1 MIRIQPSTDPNKA
14 LADMLNLVKTSAET
28 TIGTIPTNRTTRYCQ
43 DHLVA
48 SLSEEQKQLRLRIEA
63 CNDSNTRKELRKLRT
78 CTLRKLNNR
87 LREVAC
93 QRADQLARDIA
104 STDDSRRMF
113 KAVQAIKSTKRPPP
127 LTVHTKD
134 GKCIGT
140 DQGKANAISEWFAQ
154 QFSDQS
160 DERLNPFIGSPRP
173 LNQPVTAAEVAK
185 ALGSLNNGRA
195 SGPDSISNELLKYA
209 ASAISTPLANII
221 NMMFEQHI
229 ALDSLGKGIL
239 IALPKPRKPLGPLSS
254 LRPIVLLNCTRKVI
268 SLVALHRIREKVNI
282 FTGAS
287 QGGFKQGRSC
297 ADLVWAQRMLI
308 ATVQCRQWGFHK
320 MGIDMSRAFDTINRS
335 KALEVLNMAGCNEDD
350 HRLVRALLA
359 NTHLTVRV
367 KGTQSAWFETSIG
380 SPQGDSLSPVLFTCY
395 LAAALRKVRES
406 TSWLNPP
413 ISDLGMP
420 LEWEYADDVD
430 FANNER
436 EPLDLLLPTA
446 CNILRDWNLLVNE
459 SKTEF
464 THIHLADADQKDNNG
479 KAVRGNEQWRN
490 SRSLGS
496 LLCSSADVFH
506 RCSLGTAAFHS
517 LWAMWLRHPL
527 ITLQRRLR
535 IYNAVVVSIML
546 YNCGSWAVPQSV
558 LGHLDKCHRRHLRS
572 ILGIRWPTT
581 ISNEHLYI
589 RCDARPLSELVT
601 EARWRMT
608 GHVLRMAT
616 DTPAQLAM
624 RFALQGAMEY
634 KGRRGRHQTN
644 LLETIRADLSKHQ
657 LKLQCEAD
665 IKTLTEQ
672 ATDKNKWRALG
683 QKD

>member
-1 MIRIQPSTDPNKA
+1 
-14 LADMLNLVKTSAET
+14 
-28 TIGTIPTNRTTRYCQ
+28 
-43 DHLVA
+43 
-48 SLSEEQKQLRLRIEA
+48 
-63 CNDSNTRKELRKLRT
+63 
-78 CTLRKLNNR
+78 
-87 LREVAC
+87 
-93 QRADQLARDIA
+93 
-104 STDDSRRMF
+104 
-113 KAVQAIKSTKRPPP
+113 
-127 LTVHTKD
+127 
-134 GKCIGT
+134 
-140 DQGKANAISEWFAQ
+140 
-154 QFSDQS
+154 
-160 DERLNPFIGSPRP
+160 
-173 LNQPVTAAEVAK
+173 
-185 ALGSLNNGRA
+185 
-195 SGPDSISNELLKYA
+195 
-209 ASAISTPLANII
+209 
-221 NMMFEQHI
+221 
-229 ALDSLGKGIL
+229 
-239 IALPKPRKPLGPLSS
+239 
-254 LRPIVLLNCTRKVI
+254 
-268 SLVALHRIREKVNI
+268 
-282 FTGAS
+282 
-287 QGGFKQGRSC
+287 
-297 ADLVWAQRMLI
+297 
-308 ATVQCRQWGFHK
+308 
-320 MGIDMSRAFDTINRS
+320 
-335 KALEVLNMAGCNEDD
+335 
-350 HRLVRALLA
+350 
-359 NTHLTVRV
+359 
-367 KGTQSAWFETSIG
+367 
-380 SPQGDSLSPVLFTCY
+380 
-395 LAAALRKVRES
+395 
-406 TSWLNPP
+406 
-413 ISDLGMP
+413 MP